1 MNQNELLCCCDGGS
15 TAFGSTD
22 ELLTGGY
29 MELNRAKNR
38 CAEKR
43 RPAIRARRLVTPEDK

>member
-29 MELNRAKNR
+29 MELN
-38 CAEKR
+38 
-43 RPAIRARRLVTPEDK
+43 